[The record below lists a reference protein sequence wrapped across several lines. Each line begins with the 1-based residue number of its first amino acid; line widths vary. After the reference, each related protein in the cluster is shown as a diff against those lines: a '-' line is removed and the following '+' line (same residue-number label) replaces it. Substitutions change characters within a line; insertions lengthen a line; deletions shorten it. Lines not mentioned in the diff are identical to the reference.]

1 MHPRANYYAKQIMK
15 LAIQDG
21 YDITHEKIESIVY
34 GMDKKGQIEHR
45 KRGNRNSTGSSLVVK
60 GTK

>member
-1 MHPRANYYAKQIMK
+1 MK

-34 GMDKKGQIEHR
+34 GMDKKGQIEHK
-45 KRGNRNSTGSSLVVK
+45 KRGNRHSTGASFVFK
-60 GTK
+60 GG